1 MTLFI
6 LGFILVFA
14 LSFKPLA
21 GVLTY
26 FVAFG
31 WIVLT
36 VAVLLKNF
44 GG

>member
-1 MTLFI
+1 MTLFL
-6 LGFILVFA
+6 LGFLLVFL
-14 LSFKPLA
+14 LSFKPVA

-36 VAVLLKNF
+36 IAVVIKNVV
-44 GG
+44 